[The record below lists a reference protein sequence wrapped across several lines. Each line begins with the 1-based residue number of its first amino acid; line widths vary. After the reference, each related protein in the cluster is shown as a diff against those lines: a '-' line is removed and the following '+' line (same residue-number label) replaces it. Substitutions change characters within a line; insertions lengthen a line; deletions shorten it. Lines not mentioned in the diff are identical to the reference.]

1 MDANITQSF
10 IDMVEAYKAKP
21 ELESQIKQLRDDVE
35 FFERNLRIEESIT
48 SNLKAEIERLNT
60 SLSEVKKERD
70 DAMFRSLELEDKFS
84 GIEKLLGVAER
95 VEAARQLEHRQLLT
109 P

>member
-35 FFERNLRIEESIT
+35 FFERNLRIEEDT
-48 SNLKAEIERLNT
+48 S
-60 SLSEVKKERD
+60 
-70 DAMFRSLELEDKFS
+70 RSL
-84 GIEKLLGVAER
+84 R
-95 VEAARQLEHRQLLT
+95 EANANLYQFPSLLT
-109 P
+109 NGLLIYRFDPTGDGRSIRPVCSH